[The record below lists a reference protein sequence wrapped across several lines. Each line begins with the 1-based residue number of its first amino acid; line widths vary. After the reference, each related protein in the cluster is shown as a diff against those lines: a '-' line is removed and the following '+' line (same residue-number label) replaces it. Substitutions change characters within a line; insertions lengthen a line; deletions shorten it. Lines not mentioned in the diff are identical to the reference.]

1 MPVIPQLLESF
12 FFSFYK
18 MGAVGWM
25 SSLLIWAENF
35 FPFRLFPLR
44 EHGMNLRAK
53 PLTCQ
58 EIQVLKA
65 FVLEFCGGRAGVLRS
80 EGCEDFP

>member
-1 MPVIPQLLESF
+1 
-12 FFSFYK
+12 
-18 MGAVGWM
+18 MGTLGWM

-44 EHGMNLRAK
+44 EHGMNWRAK

-65 FVLEFCGGRAGVLRS
+65 FVFLGRFVFVWVGFFFFLRS
-80 EGCEDFP
+80 EGC